1 MASSCSIGFGVM
13 LTDEEGLPVIP
24 RANSS
29 SPISL
34 VLETVS
40 LSGVE
45 RLVSEVFAR
54 EGEAERLEQ
63 DISALSCSQRIF

>member
-1 MASSCSIGFGVM
+1 MASSCSSMGFGVM
-13 LTDEEGLPVIP
+13 LTDEEGLAVTL

-40 LSGVE
+40 LSGLE

-54 EGEAERLEQ
+54 EGDTERLEQ
-63 DISALSCSQRIF
+63 DISALLCSQGR